1 MTKTNPPSRRATSQ
15 GQPRWV
21 LGGLVILVAGVVLFA
36 ILSNAGEAAPE
47 AVAERLTLDP
57 VLGDPNAPVTIVE
70 YGAYGCSACR
80 AWHRSGII
88 EQILAEYPGQV
99 KLIYRDFPV
108 IAPSYSRMAA
118 RTAQCALDQG
128 NDAFWAYHNA
138 LFTLADARSSQA
150 DLIRLGEQVG
160 LDVAALQACVDSN
173 THVATVQY
181 DEDRGNKLGL
191 QGTPAFFVNGQ
202 LLYFASPSG
211 LREAIEQALN

>member
-1 MTKTNPPSRRATSQ
+1 M
-15 GQPRWV
+15 
-21 LGGLVILVAGVVLFA
+21 GGLFILVAAAALFA
-36 ILSNAGEAAPE
+36 ILSSAGKAASAP
-47 AVAERLTLDP
+47 VAERLTLNP
-57 VLGDPNAPVTIVE
+57 VLGDPNAPVTIVG
-70 YGAYGCSACR
+70 YGAYGCSACQ
-80 AWHRSGII
+80 AWHRSGTL

-99 KLIYRDFPV
+99 KFVYRDFPV
-108 IAPSYSRMAA
+108 VAPSYSRMAA

-128 NDAFWAYHNA
+128 NEAFWAYHDA

-160 LDVAALQACVDSN
+160 LDVSALQACVDAN
-173 THVATVQY
+173 THAATVQY
-181 DEDRGNKLGL
+181 DEDQGHKLGL